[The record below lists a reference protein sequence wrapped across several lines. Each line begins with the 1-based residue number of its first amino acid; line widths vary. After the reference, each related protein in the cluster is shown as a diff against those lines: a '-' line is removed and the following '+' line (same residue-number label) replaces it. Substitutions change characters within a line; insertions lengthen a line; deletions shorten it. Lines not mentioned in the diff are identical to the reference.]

1 VAVVSLE
8 TWQAK
13 YPVFENGRFENL
25 SLRQVVGLR
34 KEQEPRPFVWSARLS
49 SGLFGLTS
57 CPAGNSPHA
66 PKGENEVLLALGDT
80 GLRQLIDLGFLP
92 CPTCH
97 PEETENFWDKTREI
111 LECNYPQLSD
121 VRQIL
126 DRNIIPFDARRVEW
140 EIIAPYLSKMPNRLY
155 VLSNLGEQG
164 LKEFKQRIIGLGFS
178 LPPVGF
184 YDYTSPTRFT
194 EYIIK

>member
-1 VAVVSLE
+1 MSLE

-13 YPVFENGRFENL
+13 YPVINRRKLENL

-34 KEQEPRPFVWSARLS
+34 SEREPRLFVWSARLS
-49 SGLFGLTS
+49 SGLFGLVD

-80 GLRQLIDLGFLP
+80 GLRQLIDFGFLP
-92 CPTCH
+92 CPSCH
-97 PEETENFWDKTREI
+97 PEETEKFWEKTKGI
-111 LECNYPQLSD
+111 IECNYPELTD
-121 VRQIL
+121 TKQIL
-126 DRNIIPFDARRVEW
+126 DRNMVPFDARRVEW

-155 VLSNLGEQG
+155 VLPNLNEHE
-164 LKEFKQRIIGLGFS
+164 LKRFKQRINDIGFS
-178 LPPVGF
+178 LPPTGY
-184 YDYTSPTRFT
+184 YDRSSATRFA